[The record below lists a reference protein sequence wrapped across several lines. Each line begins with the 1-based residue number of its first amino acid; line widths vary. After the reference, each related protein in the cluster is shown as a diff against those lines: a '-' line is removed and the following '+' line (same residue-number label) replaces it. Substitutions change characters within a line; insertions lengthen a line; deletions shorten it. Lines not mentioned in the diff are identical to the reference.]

1 MYSKPSCR
9 FCGDELNYIFVDL
22 GMSPLCE
29 SYLTIEQLN
38 RMEAFFPLK
47 VYICSSCFLV
57 QLEQYVSPEEI
68 FSEYAYFSSYSE
80 TWLQHA
86 KMFADLMVARFAL
99 HPKHHIIELG
109 SNDGYLLQYFMEM
122 GIPATGVEPAKN
134 VAKAAAQKGISTIV
148 DFFGVALAE
157 KLEQDGIK
165 ADVLIA
171 NNVLAQVPDI
181 NDFVKGMQILLKP
194 EGVIVMEFPHLL
206 RLIDGNQFDTIY
218 HEHFSYFWLTA
229 VEKICA
235 THGITLFDVEELTT
249 HGGSLRVFGRHAE
262 NSEHEITERY
272 RTLKHTELRA
282 GYDQLE
288 TYADFAD
295 KVADIKRK
303 LLQIIIALKQNGKTI
318 VGYGAP
324 GKGNSLLNYCGI
336 RSDFLDYTVD
346 RNPYKQGKYTPGTHI
361 QILPPDRIRQDRP
374 DVVLI
379 LPWNLKTEITKQ
391 LSFIKEWGGQVIVPI
406 PEPQVID
413 DF

>member
-9 FCGDELNYIFVDL
+9 FCGDELSYIFVDL

-29 SYLTIEQLN
+29 SYLTPEQLN
-38 RMEAFFPLK
+38 RMEAFYPLK
-47 VYICSSCFLV
+47 VYVCSNCFLV
-57 QLEQYVSPEEI
+57 QLEQYVNPQEI
-68 FSEYAYFSSYSE
+68 FSEYAYFSSYSD

-86 KMFADLMVARFAL
+86 KMLADLMVARFAL
-99 HPKHHIIELG
+99 TPQHHIIELG

-157 KLEQDGIK
+157 KLDQDGIK

-181 NDFVKGMQILLKP
+181 NDFVRGMKILLDPK
-194 EGVIVMEFPHLL
+194 GILVMEFPHLL

-229 VEKICA
+229 VAKICA
-235 THGITLFDVEELTT
+235 TYGITLFDVEELTT

-262 NSEHEITERY
+262 NPEHEVTERY
-272 RTLKHTELRA
+272 QALKLTELQA

-295 KVADIKRK
+295 KAADIKRK

-346 RNPYKQGKYTPGTHI
+346 RNPYKQGKYTPGTRI
-361 QILPPDRIRQDRP
+361 KILPPDRIRQDRP

-391 LSFIKEWGGQVIVPI
+391 LSFIKEWGGQIIVPI

-413 DF
+413 EF